1 MNRFFPSFSI
11 IAAFAV
17 AAACLLGASAL
28 AQSVESTYNGHRIII
43 PQSSIPEPGRH
54 HTNYFYVDSD
64 TPSPSGPPAGVETP
78 GSIACVY
85 QLVSGPSGCP
95 VATSTAV
102 PTGGIGA
109 IGIVDAGDYPT
120 AAADL
125 AAFSKFYGIP
135 PPTSP

>member
-11 IAAFAV
+11 IAAFGV
-17 AAACLLGASAL
+17 AIACLFASSAF
-28 AQSVESTYNGHRIII
+28 AQSLESTYNGHRIII
-43 PQSSIPEPGRH
+43 PQSSIPVPGRH

-64 TPSPSGPPAGVETP
+64 QPSPSGPPAGVETP

-109 IGIVDAGDYPT
+109 IGIVHAGDYPT
-120 AAADL
+120 EI
-125 AAFSKFYGIP
+125 GR
-135 PPTSP
+135 

>member
-54 HTNYFYVDSD
+54 HTNYFLCGFRHALAQRS
-64 TPSPSGPPAGVETP
+64 AGRRRNSRFDRLCLSARQWTEWVP
-78 GSIACVY
+78 GRH
-85 QLVSGPSGCP
+85 QHRRTDGRHRRNRHR
-95 VATSTAV
+95 
-102 PTGGIGA
+102 
-109 IGIVDAGDYPT
+109 
-120 AAADL
+120 
-125 AAFSKFYGIP
+125 
-135 PPTSP
+135 